1 MMRSM
6 LSTFHEYLAEQI
18 IGYFSQYSLKSG
30 DKYNIQ
36 FENDNHVNSLIS
48 SLNKLAERKG
58 ILEYFHWNEVSF
70 KATALCFNGIR
81 LIISSN
87 LNQVTADFLTTLRNK
102 VGTEDPLFKET
113 AILFIHNSTLDSI
126 LGGTESLQKKGMPL
140 SQSALTK
147 DITEKVNG
155 SKLDVVS
162 KSLVKF
168 AVSKIEEDVTNIST
182 SVFEYKPII
191 KVLYEG
197 VDDSTYGD
205 FGLFKD
211 SDPDLPS
218 MTEKEREK
226 RLLDNN
232 AKFTLIENIH
242 KYGDPEQELESHF
255 DPEGA
260 ERLSQE
266 NWKNNEYNYIIQSEN
281 KKKEKKEL
289 EYLGVEFEE
298 KDLYWERSDGNTKA
312 KERRRN
318 IIIFNPD
325 HQSEISASFLFDQFL
340 KKDNLKNQVN
350 NVAATSGKKIN
361 VTISTSKDK
370 TTFAKFQ
377 YKEDGV
383 TFIFKIAVVEFD
395 RNFFMEIESNY
406 VIQISKKEQYI
417 EIPNFKSKLVLN
429 SLGTTSET
437 IIVENNKTIS
447 MDSVTNQLIL
457 EKIEEFS
464 SDDEIL
470 TMVILDLPPTN
481 VPLGLSEDV
490 QKPTP
495 ITGLNVKR
503 FKYKNK
509 KSFYFTEDEKLKQG
523 NQEHYIKESQL
534 RYSLEIEKKFIN
546 EGVLFLKEVNG
557 EVEPEKLEIPSEIQD
572 SFNAFVGY
580 FKNRN
585 LLPSL
590 TYWDEELTQL
600 ACNYVNSVVD
610 YINSIEDEKILNS
623 PEKNI
628 MKIGTVETLT
638 GFKELK
644 FSPLHPL
651 VVSYQIELNKNIE
664 EDLTDEVYKR
674 LTPNQLLPY
683 IYHDQKGIYKPV
695 EQHHSPDWIYFYSYK
710 NSRYN
715 SSSNFVSK
723 LVKEKIEEFTT
734 HFDFLFNKILLAPL
748 KINAINLGD
757 CREVL
762 QGIFEYYSIKL
773 KNKTNI
779 SNLIPID
786 IFIYGNE
793 DSYNAFEEI
802 SFYDD
807 VNETK
812 SHFDIKLDAG
822 DYSEEDLLT
831 AFREKVH
838 FYKRDEV
845 LEEYEY
851 AHISFYELNQ
861 NIDETHDNMNN
872 IETGISVNG
881 LISSVT
887 SVFFGDSYRTG
898 FGTKFLKKDK
908 NQLLQLAIAL
918 NSLARASSSQNPFS
932 HKEIIV
938 TAFSE
943 QDLKQLNR
951 IYAASHWVT
960 FIEPKFDLN
969 FFKNNEASDKN
980 LLILHYSDQYSS
992 STSYDAITVTQKS
1005 TQYQLLIREF
1015 LSEKLEHDNID
1026 TGKIINIFNSINGD
1040 WLLRLIGNNTQF
1052 PREKISILSAVKFSL
1067 AYFYHP
1073 DIIWIPLSLEEILR
1087 VSGAV
1092 GLKQSEGLFSAKNL
1106 GVSGTRSDDLLLIGI
1121 EDNEQGLRLHYY
1133 PVEVKIGSADINK
1146 AINQVKATREALD
1159 TFLKKGPFKNA
1170 IYRDFMIQ
1178 LLLVS
1183 VKKMKLYN
1191 VWDQQDWDKVLN
1203 GEIHEKLINDD
1214 YEIVDTFKE
1223 HIQEGAIVSFLK
1235 GVHFKTE
1242 KVLEN
1247 VLQVELPE
1255 SRGYQYLIEDI
1266 EVLKNMIHGGNTD
1279 FDRSLLLQNKYVSQT
1294 NESKEDYIIYIDNE
1308 EGENKDNLGKLN
1320 KRDDEN
1326 GEDTQVKVSNITDQP
1341 LKVLFGHKLENKSIP
1356 LYWSPTDT
1364 SKIMHTNTGII
1375 GTMGTG
1381 KTQFTKSL
1389 ITQLYKN
1396 SHLNVNGTKIDILI
1410 FDYKGDYIKDDFINA
1425 TDAKVYDLFHLPYNP
1440 LALFKGQRH
1449 KPMLPLHTA
1458 NSIKETIGTAY
1469 GLGPVQRGLLRE
1481 LIMEAYKRKG
1491 IDKARADTWDFPA
1504 PTITD
1509 VYNIFLEREDIKED
1523 SLTAALRDLA
1533 DFEIFMPDS
1542 ESTKP
1547 LYELNDGIT
1556 VINLSSYD
1564 EGMQNLVVG
1573 ITLDTFYSQ
1582 MQTKGHSQIKGDY
1595 RELTKM
1601 ILVDEADNFLSK
1613 GFDSLKKI
1621 LKEGREYG
1629 VGTILSTQF
1638 LSHFATT
1645 DNDYSQYLL
1654 TWIVHQVSDLKRKE
1668 VQAIFNTESKE
1679 EEDRLMNKIRQLE
1692 KHQSIVTSVTNN
1704 KLEIM
1709 EDKPFW
1715 QLLNE

>member
-1 MMRSM
+1 M
-6 LSTFHEYLAEQI
+6 LSIFHEYLAQKI
-18 IGYFSQYSLKSG
+18 INYFSHHTLKSG
-30 DKYNIQ
+30 DKFNVQ
-36 FENDNHVNSLIS
+36 FENEEHVNLLTSALNSLAKQQ
-48 SLNKLAERKG
+48 SLFEDFN
-58 ILEYFHWNEVSF
+58 WDEVSF
-70 KATALCFNGIR
+70 KASSINFNGVK
-81 LIISSN
+81 LIISTN
-87 LNQVTADFLTTLRNK
+87 LNNITPDFLTTLRNK
-102 VGTEDPLFKET
+102 VGKEDPLFKDT

-126 LGGTESLQKKGMPL
+126 VGGTESLQKKGMPL
-140 SQSALTK
+140 SHSALKK
-147 DITEKVNG
+147 DITDNI
-155 SKLDVVS
+155 SKSQLDNVS
-162 KSLVKF
+162 KSMLKF
-168 AVSKIEEDVTNIST
+168 AVAKIEEDVTNVST
-182 SVFEYKPII
+182 SVFEYEPIVR
-191 KVLYEG
+191 VLNNG
-197 VDDSTYGD
+197 IDDKTYRD

-211 SDPDLPS
+211 SDPDLKS
-218 MTEKEREK
+218 MSEKELEN
-226 RLLDNN
+226 RLKENN
-232 AKFTLIENIH
+232 EKFTLIENIH

-255 DPEGA
+255 DSDGA
-260 ERLSQE
+260 EKLSQE
-266 NWKNNEYNYIIQSEN
+266 EWMDYEYNFIKQSEN

-289 EYLGVEFEE
+289 EYLGAEYDE
-298 KDLYWERSDGNTKA
+298 KDLYWERSDGSTKA
-312 KERRRN
+312 KERKRN
-318 IIIFNPD
+318 VIIFNPD
-325 HQSEISASFLFDQFL
+325 HKTEISVSFLFDRFV
-340 KKDNLKNQVN
+340 KKDNLRNQVN
-350 NVAATSGKKIN
+350 NVASTSGKKIIVMIN
-361 VTISTSKDK
+361 TEREN

-383 TFIFKIAVVEFD
+383 TFIFKIAVIEFEKD
-395 RNFFMEIESNY
+395 FFREIESNY
-406 VIQISKKEQYI
+406 ILQIIRKEQYI
-417 EIPNFKSKLVLN
+417 EIPNFKGSITLN
-429 SLGTTSET
+429 SGSTSSET
-437 IIVENNKTIS
+437 IFLENNKTVTPE
-447 MDSVTNQLIL
+447 SVSNQLIL
-457 EKIEEFS
+457 EKDEEYS
-464 SDDEIL
+464 SDDEVLLKL
-470 TMVILDLPPTN
+470 TLQLSQTKIPF
-481 VPLGLSEDV
+481 GLSEDI
-490 QKPTP
+490 QKPVP
-495 ITGLNVKR
+495 ITGINVKR
-503 FKYKNK
+503 LKYKNK
-509 KSFYFTEDEKLKQG
+509 KSLYYTEDEKLKQG
-523 NQEHYIKESQL
+523 NQDFYIKETQL
-534 RYSLEIEKKFIN
+534 KNSLEAEKLFVT
-546 EGVLFLKEVNG
+546 EGALFLREING
-557 EVEPEKLEIPSEIQD
+557 ELEKDELDLPGDIAEK
-572 SFNAFVGY
+572 FNDFIEY
-580 FKNRN
+580 FKSSG

-590 TYWDEELTQL
+590 TFWDEELTLL
-600 ACNYVNSVVD
+600 AIEYVNSVLK
-610 YINSIEDEKILNS
+610 YIKNIGDGKILTS
-623 PEKNI
+623 SEKNI
-628 MKIGTVETLT
+628 LKIGTVETLT
-638 GFKELK
+638 GFREIK

-651 VVSYQIELNKNIE
+651 VVSYQIELNKNIQ
-664 EDLTDEVYKR
+664 EDLTEEIYKR

-683 IYHDQKGIYKPV
+683 IYHDQRGIYKPV
-695 EQHHSPDWIYFYSYK
+695 EQHHSPDWIYFYSNK

-715 SSSNFVSK
+715 SPSNFVSK

-734 HFDFLFNKILLAPL
+734 HFNFLFNKFSSAPL
-748 KINAINLGD
+748 KLNAINLGD

-762 QGIFEYYSIKL
+762 QGIFEYYSTML

-786 IFIYGNE
+786 LFIYGDE

-807 VNETK
+807 VEETK

-822 DYSEEDLLT
+822 TYSEEDLLN

-838 FYKRDEV
+838 FYKRDESSD
-845 LEEYEY
+845 EYEY

-861 NIDETHDNMNN
+861 NIDETFYDMNN

-887 SVFFGDSYRTG
+887 SVFLGDSYRTG
-898 FGTKFLKKDK
+898 FGTKFLGGEM
-908 NQLLQLAIAL
+908 NQLLNLSISL
-918 NSLARASSSQNPFS
+918 NSLARASSSQNPF
-932 HKEIIV
+932 KNKDTIV

-943 QDLKQLNR
+943 QDLFQLDK
-951 IYAASHWVT
+951 IYESSHWVT

-969 FFKNNEASDKN
+969 FFKNNQSSDKN

-1005 TQYQLLIREF
+1005 TQYQLLIKEF
-1015 LSEKLEHDNID
+1015 LVEKLGHENID
-1026 TGKIINIFNSINGD
+1026 TSKIINLFNSINGD

-1052 PREKISILSAVKFSL
+1052 PREKISILSAVKFCLS
-1067 AYFYHP
+1067 YYYHP
-1073 DIIWIPLSLEEILR
+1073 DIIWVPLSLEEVLR

-1121 EDNEQGLRLHYY
+1121 EDSKNGLKLHYY

-1146 AINQVKATREALD
+1146 AVQQVRATRKALD
-1159 TFLKKGPFKNA
+1159 EFLQKGSFKNS
-1170 IYRDFMIQ
+1170 IYRDFMVQ

-1183 VKKMKLYN
+1183 IKKMKLYN
-1191 VWDQQDWDKVLN
+1191 VWEEQKWDSILN
-1203 GEIHEKLINDD
+1203 GEIREKLISDD
-1214 YEIVDTFKE
+1214 YKIVDTFNE
-1223 HIQEGAIVSFLK
+1223 YIQEGAIVSFLK
-1235 GVHFKTE
+1235 GVHFKSE
-1242 KVLEN
+1242 KILEN
-1247 VLQVELPE
+1247 VLQIELPV

-1266 EVLKNMIHGGNTD
+1266 EELKNMIHGGNTD
-1279 FDRSLLLQNKYVSQT
+1279 FDETVLLKNKYFSLV
-1294 NESKEDYIIYIDNE
+1294 NESNEDYDTE
-1308 EGENKDNLGKLN
+1308 TQEHQGEKSAKEGKENGQKDKENK
-1320 KRDDEN
+1320 
-1326 GEDTQVKVSNITDQP
+1326 VKPESSIQP
-1341 LKVLFGHKLENKSIP
+1341 LKVLFGHKLENKSTP
-1356 LYWSPTDT
+1356 LYWYPTDT

-1410 FDYKGDYIKDDFINA
+1410 FDYKGDYIKDDFINT

-1440 LALFKGQRH
+1440 LALFKGERH

-1481 LIMEAYKRKG
+1481 LIMEAYNKKG
-1491 IDKARADTWDFPA
+1491 IDKARPDTWDLSA

-1542 ESTKP
+1542 QSTKP

-1582 MQTKGHSQIKGDY
+1582 MQTNGHSQIKGEY

-1668 VQAIFNTESKE
+1668 VQAIFNTENRE

-1692 KHQSIVTSVTNN
+1692 KHQSIVTSVSSN

>member
-1 MMRSM
+1 M

-18 IGYFSQYSLKSG
+18 ISYFSQNNLKSG

-36 FENDNHVNSLIS
+36 FEDDNHVENLIRS
-48 SLNKLAERKG
+48 INLLAKRGG
-58 ILEYFHWNEVSF
+58 ILEDFLWKEVSF
-70 KATALCFNGIR
+70 KAQALCFNGIR
-81 LIISSN
+81 LIICSN
-87 LNQVTADFLTTLRNK
+87 LNQVTTDFLTTLRNK
-102 VGTEDPLFKET
+102 VGTEDPLFNET

-140 SQSALTK
+140 SQSALKK
-147 DITEKVNG
+147 DITDKVNN
-155 SKLDVVS
+155 SELDVVS
-162 KSLVKF
+162 KSLLKF
-168 AVSKIEEDVTNIST
+168 AVSEIEEDITNIST
-182 SVFEYKPII
+182 YVFEYKPVI
-191 KVLYEG
+191 KVLFDG
-197 VDDSTYGD
+197 IDNSTYED

-211 SDPDLPS
+211 NDPDLPS

-226 RLLDNN
+226 RLIENN
-232 AKFTLIENIH
+232 AKFSLIENIH
-242 KYGDPEQELESHF
+242 KYGDPEQELELHF
-255 DPEGA
+255 DSEGA
-260 ERLSQE
+260 GILSKD
-266 NWKNNEYNYIIQSEN
+266 NWKCNEYNYIIQSEN
-281 KKKEKKEL
+281 KKKEKKEI

-318 IIIFNPD
+318 IIIFNPE
-325 HQSEISASFLFDQFL
+325 HQSEIKASFSFDQFL
-340 KKDNLKNQVN
+340 KKDNLKNHVN

-361 VTISTSKDK
+361 VTIITNKEE

-383 TFIFKIAVVEFD
+383 IFIFKIAVVEFD
-395 RNFFMEIESNY
+395 RNFFMEVESNY
-406 VIQISKKEQYI
+406 ILQISKKEQYI
-417 EIPNFKSKLVLN
+417 EVPNFRNKLVLN
-429 SLGTTSET
+429 NQGISSET
-437 IIVENNKTIS
+437 IIVEDNKTIS
-447 MDSVTNQLIL
+447 MDSVKNQLIL

-464 SDDEIL
+464 SDNEIL
-470 TMVILDLPPTN
+470 TIVFLDLPPTK
-481 VPLGLSEDV
+481 VPIGLSEDV

-503 FKYKNK
+503 LKHKNK
-509 KSFYFTEDEKLKQG
+509 KSFYFTEDKKLKQG

-534 RYSLEIEKKFIN
+534 RNSLEIEQKFIS
-546 EGVLFLKEVNG
+546 ESVLFLKEINR
-557 EVEPEKLEIPSEIQD
+557 EVKPEKLEIPNDIED
-572 SFNAFVGY
+572 SFNEFVGY

-600 ACNYVNSVVD
+600 ARNYVNSVLD
-610 YINSIEDEKILNS
+610 YINSIEEGKILNS
-623 PEKNI
+623 YEKNI
-628 MKIGTVETLT
+628 MRIGTVETLT

-651 VVSYQIELNKNIE
+651 VVSYQIELNNNIE
-664 EDLTDEVYKR
+664 KDLTDEIYKR

-683 IYHDQKGIYKPV
+683 INHDQKGIYKPV

-734 HFDFLFNKILLAPL
+734 HFDFLFNKIVLAPL

-762 QGIFEYYSIKL
+762 QGIFEYYSSKL
-773 KNKTNI
+773 RDKANI

-786 IFIYGNE
+786 IFIYGDE

-845 LEEYEY
+845 LEQYEY

-872 IETGISVNG
+872 IDTGISVNG

-887 SVFFGDSYRTG
+887 SVFLGDSYRTG
-898 FGTKFLKKDK
+898 FGTKFLRKEK
-908 NQLLQLAIAL
+908 NNLLQLSIAL

-932 HKEIIV
+932 HKDIIV

-943 QDLKQLNR
+943 HDLKQLNKL
-951 IYAASHWVT
+951 YAASHWVT

-1015 LSEKLEHDNID
+1015 LSEKLEHDNFE

-1040 WLLRLIGNNTQF
+1040 WLLRLIGNKTHF

-1092 GLKQSEGLFSAKNL
+1092 GLKQSSGLFSAKNL
-1106 GVSGTRSDDLLLIGI
+1106 GVSGARSDDLLLIGI
-1121 EDNEQGLRLHYY
+1121 EDHEQGLKLHYY

-1146 AINQVKATREALD
+1146 AVDQVKATREALD
-1159 TFLKKGPFKNA
+1159 TFLKKESFKNA
-1170 IYRDFMIQ
+1170 IYRDFLIQ

-1203 GEIHEKLINDD
+1203 GKIHEMLINDD

-1223 HIQEGAIVSFLK
+1223 YIQNGAIVSFLK

-1247 VLQVELPE
+1247 VLQIELPE

-1266 EVLKNMIHGGNTD
+1266 EILKKMIHGGNTD
-1279 FDRSLLLQNKYVSQT
+1279 FDKSLLLKNKYHSLT
-1294 NESKEDYIIYIDNE
+1294 NKSEGDYPINLENE
-1308 EGENKDNLGKLN
+1308 QDENKQSLTKVDSKG
-1320 KRDDEN
+1320 DEN
-1326 GEDTQVKVSNITDQP
+1326 SKKTQVKMANFTDQP
-1341 LKVLFGHKLENKSIP
+1341 LSVLFGHKLENKSIP
-1356 LYWSPTDT
+1356 LYWFPTDT
-1364 SKIMHTNTGII
+1364 SRIMHTNTGII

-1410 FDYKGDYIKDDFINA
+1410 FDYKGDYIKEDFINA

-1449 KPMLPLHTA
+1449 KPMLPLHIA

-1481 LIMEAYKRKG
+1481 LIMEAYTRKG
-1491 IDKARADTWDFPA
+1491 INKAKVDTWDLPA

-1509 VYNIFLEREDIKED
+1509 VYKVFFR
-1523 SLTAALRDLA
+1523 T
-1533 DFEIFMPDS
+1533 
-1542 ESTKP
+1542 
-1547 LYELNDGIT
+1547 
-1556 VINLSSYD
+1556 
-1564 EGMQNLVVG
+1564 
-1573 ITLDTFYSQ
+1573 
-1582 MQTKGHSQIKGDY
+1582 
-1595 RELTKM
+1595 
-1601 ILVDEADNFLSK
+1601 
-1613 GFDSLKKI
+1613 
-1621 LKEGREYG
+1621 GRY
-1629 VGTILSTQF
+1629 
-1638 LSHFATT
+1638 
-1645 DNDYSQYLL
+1645 
-1654 TWIVHQVSDLKRKE
+1654 
-1668 VQAIFNTESKE
+1668 
-1679 EEDRLMNKIRQLE
+1679 
-1692 KHQSIVTSVTNN
+1692 
-1704 KLEIM
+1704 
-1709 EDKPFW
+1709 
-1715 QLLNE
+1715 